1 MHGDNVA
8 VLDAE
13 VVAHDTVDADAP
25 IIQIIIGKDDQN
37 SVLPLLALHQN
48 CVTPEEL
55 EGLHGVVRQGNNRV
69 IIVGGIGHAID
80 ELSVSAE
87 ASSKST
93 CTYINEL
100 GFFFFLRIAVEVSSS
115 CVSISTGCSCGAV
128 MGMSDLLVFSARG
141 VPGDP
146 C

>member
-13 VVAHDTVDADAP
+13 VVAHDTVDAGAS

-37 SVLPLLALHQN
+37 SVLPFLALHQN

-69 IIVGGIGHAID
+69 IIVDGIGDAID
-80 ELSVSAE
+80 ELSVSGKAGH
-87 ASSKST
+87 SKST
-93 CTYINEL
+93 STYINEL

-115 CVSISTGCSCGAV
+115 CCINQYRVFLRSCDG
-128 MGMSDLLVFSARG
+128 LV
-141 VPGDP
+141 
-146 C
+146 